1 MAPALMC
8 EVPRATLSV
17 GVNLKGE
24 IELRSFMCFRSF
36 DRMVVIL
43 RGKQHVNGQATHS
56 GSREG
61 IGDRAVHY
69 MSRSLWPGLQGRF
82 HNVQANCY
90 RGLTGTKI
98 ASVIDKASC
107 LYCRESVYW
116 M

>member
-43 RGKQHVNGQATHS
+43 RGK
-56 GSREG
+56 
-61 IGDRAVHY
+61 
-69 MSRSLWPGLQGRF
+69 
-82 HNVQANCY
+82 
-90 RGLTGTKI
+90 
-98 ASVIDKASC
+98 
-107 LYCRESVYW
+107 
-116 M
+116 

>member
-69 MSRSLWPGLQGRF
+69 MSRSLWPGLRDRF
-82 HNVQANCY
+82 HTVRPSCCKP
-90 RGLTGTKI
+90 LT
-98 ASVIDKASC
+98 ASQVARCKG
-107 LYCRESVYW
+107 
-116 M
+116 